1 MSNPNQAYDASQIKV
16 LEGLEPVRHRP
27 WMYIGST
34 DTRGLHHM
42 VYEIVD
48 NAVDEALAWHC
59 KNITTIL
66 SKGSKV
72 TVMDDGRGIP
82 VGIHPKTWKSALETI
97 LTVLHAWGKFEKGA
111 YKISWGL
118 HGVGS
123 SVVNALSS
131 HMRAEVHKDG
141 KIHMQEYKKWVPQ
154 WEVEVIGETDKN
166 GTTIIFTP
174 DDTIFDTMEFMWST
188 LYARIKH
195 AAYLTPGV
203 TFTLIDEVSGKEE
216 RFLYEWGIKTWLSNL
231 VDDQKVVSPQVAF
244 EQEWN
249 EVMVEI
255 ACQFVNTTNSTT
267 LSFVNNITTKDHGTH
282 VLWFK
287 DALLEVVNEFAKTH
301 DLYDKK
307 IWAFQISD
315 VMDGLYTIISVKIP
329 EPQFEW
335 QTKWRLWNWY
345 VRKEVKKVVMDYLT
359 EYVNGNEDIMKN
371 VIEKVK
377 LSAKARVAAKLARET
392 VMRKNA
398 LVWWVLPWKLSDCSI
413 KKKEWT
419 ELYIVE
425 GNSAW
430 GSAKQARDSSFQ
442 AILPLRGKVL
452 NTEQAALQ
460 KILWNNEVKSL
471 IMAIGAGLKETY
483 DEEKLRYD
491 RIVIMTD
498 ADVDGAHIR
507 TLLLTFFF
515 RYMRPLIEAGHLFIA
530 VPPLYK
536 LKHGKKE
543 QYIYPPDDQLELN
556 DIMVKYGFDPDKTQ
570 VQRYK
575 GLGEMNPD
583 QLWDTTMDPATRKM
597 QKVEIEDAE
606 GADRLFRILMGSDVP
621 SRKHFILTHAK
632 NVKELDV

>member
-1 MSNPNQAYDASQIKV
+1 MSNTNQAYDASQIKV

-42 VYEIVD
+42 IYEIVD
-48 NAVDEALAWHC
+48 NAVDEALAGHC
-59 KNITTIL
+59 KNITTIIWKW
-66 SKGSKV
+66 SRI
-72 TVMDDGRGIP
+72 TVHDDGRGIP
-82 VGIHPKTWKSALETI
+82 VWIHAKTGKSALETI

-131 HMRAEVHKDG
+131 HLRAEVHKDG
-141 KIHMQEYKKWVPQ
+141 KIHMQEFKKWVP
-154 WEVEVIGETDKN
+154 VEDVRVIGDTDVN
-166 GTTIIFTP
+166 GTTIIFIP
-174 DDTIFDTMEFMWST
+174 DETIFDTMEFMWST
-188 LYARIKH
+188 IHARVKH

-203 TFTLIDEVSGKEE
+203 TFTLIEETSGKEE
-216 RFLYEWGIKTWLSNL
+216 RFLYEWWIKTWLSNL
-231 VDDQKVVSPQVAF
+231 VDDQKILSPQIAF
-244 EQEWN
+244 EKEWK

-255 ACQFVNTTNSTT
+255 ACQFVNSTNSST

-282 VLWFK
+282 VLGYK
-287 DALLEVVNEFAKTH
+287 DALLEVVNDFAKQHELT
-301 DLYDKK
+301 DKK
-307 IWAFQISD
+307 IGEFTISD
-315 VMDGLYTIISVKIP
+315 IMDGLYTIISVKIP

-335 QTKWRLWNWY
+335 QTKWRLGNGY
-345 VRKEVKKVVMDYLT
+345 VRGEVKAVVVEYLT
-359 EYVNGNEDIMKN
+359 QYVKDNEDVMKN

-398 LVWWVLPWKLSDCSI
+398 LIWGVLPGKLSDCSI
-413 KKKEWT
+413 KKKEGT

-452 NTEQAALQ
+452 NTEQASLQ
-460 KILWNNEVKSL
+460 RILANTEVKSL

-515 RYMRPLIEAGHLFIA
+515 RYMRPLIDAWHLYIA
-530 VPPLYK
+530 IPPLYK
-536 LKHGKKE
+536 LKQGKK
-543 QYIYPPDDQLELN
+543 QLYIYPPDDQLELPE
-556 DIMVKYGFDPDKTQ
+556 IMKKYEFNGEKTQ

-583 QLWDTTMDPATRKM
+583 QLWDTTMDPDRRKM
-597 QKVEIEDAE
+597 WKVEIEDAE

-621 SRKHFILTHAK
+621 SRKHFILTNAK
-632 NVKELDV
+632 NVRELDV